1 VAILDVQ
8 PELVDAVSALRDRV
22 AAARFP
28 LALPGAERARRSRA
42 ELLAQLDDHLLPRLR
57 APQAPLLAVV
67 GGSTGAGKS
76 TLVNSLVGRRV
87 TEAGVLRPT
96 TRTPV
101 LVCNPEDAHWF
112 AGRRVLPGLG
122 RLWVPRQD
130 GTPAQLP
137 REPER
142 QHRDE
147 AAGPEDGGPYGHGD
161 EAPGAATLRSDADPT
176 LPCGLA
182 LLDAPDIDSLVVGN
196 RDLAAQLLGAA
207 DIWVLVTTAARYSD
221 ALPRNLLRTA
231 RRYDV
236 TLATVLDRVPH
247 QVVGDVSRRYAE
259 LLEQEGLGD
268 VPCFTVPELPES
280 AGGSGLL
287 PLTAVAGLRDWL
299 AVHAQDPDARALA
312 AERTVQG
319 ALDSLRPRVGEL
331 TSAAAAQHA
340 TARRLA
346 RHADAAFDQ
355 AAARVRHG
363 IEDGELMAG
372 DAAAHWHGFPLDSG
386 GDDLLDAFC
395 GGLTALLVGAVAA
408 ADEQIADDWRT
419 RPGAPDV
426 AVLQALREDDKG
438 RIGVHVRRWRRC
450 LEELTDE
457 ELRAAERGLGADPE
471 ETYGLLAAV
480 LLSGARSEDPR
491 QLLWASLGKWTARRL
506 VQRGERLL
514 TECLDRVLGGEH
526 DRRLTPLEE
535 LPGTPDPQVE
545 LVSAFSVLRRTRTP
559 RQSPPSQRE
568 R

>member
-1 VAILDVQ
+1 MAILDVQ

-42 ELLAQLDDHLLPRLR
+42 ELLAQLEDHLLPRLR
-57 APQAPLLAVV
+57 SPEAPLLAVV

-101 LVCNPEDAHWF
+101 LVCNPQDAHWF

-130 GTPAQLP
+130 AAPPSTLREHDRYPRSDAAAQ
-137 REPER
+137 
-142 QHRDE
+142 DE
-147 AAGPEDGGPYGHGD
+147 GGAHGRRD
-161 EAPGAATLRSDADPT
+161 EAPGAAALRIDTDPT
-176 LPCGLA
+176 LPCGLV

-221 ALPRNLLRTA
+221 ALPWNLLRTA
-231 RRYDV
+231 RAYDV

-247 QVVGDVSRRYAE
+247 QVVGDVSRCYAE
-259 LLEQEGLGD
+259 LLDREGLGD

-280 AGGSGLL
+280 AAGSGLL

-299 AVHAQDPDARALA
+299 AACAQDPAARLLA
-312 AERTVQG
+312 AERTALG
-319 ALDSLRPRVGEL
+319 ALTSLRPRVAEL
-331 TSAAAAQHA
+331 ASAAAAQHA
-340 TARRLA
+340 TARSLA
-346 RHADAAFDQ
+346 RQAETAFDE
-355 AAARVRHG
+355 AATGVRRG
-363 IEDGELMAG
+363 ISDGELMAG
-372 DAAAHWHGFPLDSG
+372 DAAAHWRGFPLDSG
-386 GDDLLDAFC
+386 GEDLLDAFC

-408 ADEQIADDWRT
+408 ADERVAVEWRR
-419 RPGAPDV
+419 RPGAPD
-426 AVLQALREDDKG
+426 ATALEALSEDEKG
-438 RIGVHVRRWRRC
+438 RIGVQVRRWRRC
-450 LEELTDE
+450 LEELTEE
-457 ELRAAERGLGADPE
+457 ELSAAERGLGADPE
-471 ETYGLLAAV
+471 ETSGLLAAV
-480 LLSGARSEDPR
+480 LLSGTRSEDPR

-514 TECLDRVLGGEH
+514 TECLDRVLDGEH
-526 DRRLTPLEE
+526 DRRLAPLDG
-535 LPGTPDPQVE
+535 LPATPDLQVE
-545 LVSAFSVLRRTRTP
+545 LVSAYSVLRRTQTT
-559 RQSPPSQRE
+559 RQAPASQRE